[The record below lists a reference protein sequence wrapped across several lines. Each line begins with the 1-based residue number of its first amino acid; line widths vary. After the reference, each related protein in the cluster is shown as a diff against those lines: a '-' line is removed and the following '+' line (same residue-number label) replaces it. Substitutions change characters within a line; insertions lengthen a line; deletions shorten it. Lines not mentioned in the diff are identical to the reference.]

1 VVVAKEKQYVVL
13 CNDDLWVVGTKQD
26 IINDFNVDPDAYMNE
41 NNDVKIYELGQEVP
55 FTLVEPKLTF

>member
-1 VVVAKEKQYVVL
+1 L